1 MTNILSE
8 SYALTEKKVFDKEKQ
23 RKNTG
28 SPKRLQSKRL
38 SKSKA
43 MYD

>member
-8 SYALTEKKVFDKEKQ
+8 SFALTEKKVFDKENQ

-28 SPKRLQSKRL
+28 SPKRLRSKRL
-38 SKSKA
+38 SKSQA